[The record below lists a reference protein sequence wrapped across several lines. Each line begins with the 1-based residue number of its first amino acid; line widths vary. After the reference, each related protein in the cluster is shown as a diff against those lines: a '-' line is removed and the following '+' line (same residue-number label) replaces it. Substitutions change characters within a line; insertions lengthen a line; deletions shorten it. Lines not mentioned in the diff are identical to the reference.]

1 MTKTAHGYIE
11 NVEFT
16 AAEDGDGLWT
26 VSVRFCFSC
35 PSEIRLPVTFSILG
49 KAMTRL
55 VSFSGGSSRQ
65 TFSLTLDHPV
75 ESNPL
80 SFIGTR
86 ETEAML
92 RLDGE
97 TVTGNVSFS

>member
-26 VSVRFCFSC
+26 VRACFVFSC

-49 KAMTRL
+49 KAQKYSIRDL
-55 VSFSGGSSRQ
+55 YAHEELGEFEGSYVAKEV
-65 TFSLTLDHPV
+65 PV
-75 ESNPL
+75 H
-80 SFIGTR
+80 GVQ
-86 ETEAML
+86 ML
-92 RLDGE
+92 RMKP
-97 TVTGNVSFS
+97 VA